1 MQARFTANWQV
12 GTGRALSV
20 ESDKPMRVKQEQEL
34 RDGNQ
39 VLVAMRKHLLLII
52 GAVAGIIV
60 TLFVTNTLFD
70 GSLEKMTGT
79 ATWENI
85 LLVNALVGGCILLF
99 VVELKRQAIRV
110 LLTVIVALLL
120 GFLVTFIFNLDSA
133 DRFMRGEFRVQVVSE
148 AEPVEN
154 DEVDLEY
161 NKRRGGEFNKPNVV
175 APVEEVAWTFAGSE
189 GDIVSLLAYA
199 KNRRSDVDVLVELR
213 DASGDV
219 LAAATS
225 ATALQVEET
234 FDDLVSV
241 KDAVIEG
248 YALPAAGVYTL
259 YAKPEEVETG
269 TALSEALSQSQLA
282 FEALLLGPIERVNRW
297 GVWIQDA
304 ITLILLGMSFAIV
317 FRAQQFSLGA
327 EGQLYFGALVSGIIA
342 LNSPHVPGV
351 ILIPFIILASATAG
365 FIYGLIPGALKAYL
379 GANELV
385 STLMLNVI
393 ATRFFEMV
401 LNFQLKPPDA
411 GYVAS
416 AKFTENAVLPVIVQS
431 TQVTIAVFILAIVV
445 FISWL
450 LIRRTPL
457 GYEIR
462 IIGSNLRFADY
473 GGVNS
478 KRTIMLVMAI
488 GGIVAGLAGM
498 HLANGIH
505 RQLILNISFALA
517 FEGVVVALL
526 ARLNVLVVPFTGLLY
541 AYLRAGA
548 QFMERDANVSF
559 EVVRMIQA
567 IIILLITAEALVTF
581 FQARQ
586 KRADIDETGHAVES
600 LEGADV

>member
-1 MQARFTANWQV
+1 MTNKRKGQAAASDSGTAV
-12 GTGRALSV
+12 PFL
-20 ESDKPMRVKQEQEL
+20 
-34 RDGNQ
+34 
-39 VLVAMRKHLLLII
+39 RKHMLMIVGMVA
-52 GAVAGIIV
+52 GAVA
-60 TLFVTNTLFD
+60 TLFITQTMFG
-70 GSLEKMTGT
+70 GSVEKMTGT
-79 ATWENI
+79 ASWQNI
-85 LLVNALVGGCILLF
+85 LLVNGLVGACILLF
-99 VVELKRQAIRV
+99 VVELRRGAIRV

-120 GFLVTFIFNLDSA
+120 GFLVTFIFNLDEAS
-133 DRFMRGEFRVQVVSE
+133 RFERGEFRVQVISE
-148 AEPVEN
+148 ASPVDN
-154 DEVDLEY
+154 DAVDLRY
-161 NKRRGGEFNKPNVV
+161 NRARGGEFNKPNVV
-175 APVEEVAWTFAGSE
+175 EPVSEVAWTFAGRA
-189 GDIVSLLAYA
+189 GDVVSLLAYA
-199 KNRRSDVDVLVELR
+199 KNRRSPVDMLVELR
-213 DASGDV
+213 DEAGLALAS
-219 LAAATS
+219 ATS
-225 ATALQVEET
+225 ASELQVDET
-234 FDDLVSV
+234 FDDLVSS

-248 YALPAAGVYTL
+248 YTLPADAVYTL
-259 YAKPEEVETG
+259 YARPEDISAAT
-269 TALSEALSQSQLA
+269 TYSEALNQSRLA

-304 ITLILLGMSFAIV
+304 ITLILLGLSFAIV

-342 LNSPHVPGV
+342 LNSPNVPSV
-351 ILIPFIILASATAG
+351 ILIPFIILAASTAG
-365 FIYGLIPGALKAYL
+365 FVYGLIPGALKAYL

-401 LNFQLKPPDA
+401 LNFQLKPPTA

-416 AKFTENAVLPVIVQS
+416 EKFTANAVLPVIVDK
-431 TQVTIAVFILAIVV
+431 TQVTIAVFILVVVV
-445 FISWL
+445 FLAWL

-478 KRTIMLVMAI
+478 RRTIMLVMAI
-488 GGIVAGLAGM
+488 SGIVAGLAGM

-567 IIILLITAEALVTF
+567 IIILLITAEALVSF

-586 KRADIDETGHAVES
+586 KRADIDEEGHAVAA
-600 LEGADV
+600 LEVADG

>member
-1 MQARFTANWQV
+1 MSMDSNAHAK
-12 GTGRALSV
+12 A
-20 ESDKPMRVKQEQEL
+20 KQPD
-34 RDGNQ
+34 DGSSASPA
-39 VLVAMRKHLLLII
+39 VVMLRKHLLMIVGGAAGLI
-52 GAVAGIIV
+52 A
-60 TLFVTNTLFD
+60 TLFVMHTLFD

-79 ATWENI
+79 TDWQNI
-85 LLVNALVGGCILLF
+85 LLVNALVGACIFLF
-99 VVELKRQAIRV
+99 VAELGRGAIRV

-120 GFLVTFIFNLDSA
+120 GFLVTFVFNLDA
-133 DRFMRGEFRVQVVSE
+133 AERFARGEFRVQVVSD
-148 AEPVEN
+148 AEPTEN
-154 DEVDLEY
+154 EAAELEY
-161 NKRRGGEFNKPNVV
+161 NKRRGGEFNKPNVI
-175 APVEEVAWTFAGSE
+175 APVSEIAWSFAGAA
-189 GDIVSLLAYA
+189 GDSVSLLAYA
-199 KNRRSDVDVLVELR
+199 KNRRSEVDLLVELR
-213 DASGDV
+213 DATGRT
-219 LAAATS
+219 LASATS
-225 ATALQVEET
+225 ATEMHVDET

-241 KDAVIEG
+241 RDAVIES
-248 YALPAAGVYTL
+248 YALPADGLYTL
-259 YAKPEEVETG
+259 YARPEDIDAG
-269 TALSEALSQSQLA
+269 TVVHEALSQSRLA

-304 ITLILLGMSFAIV
+304 ITLILLGLSFAIV

-342 LNSPHVPGV
+342 LNSPHVPGI
-351 ILIPFIILASATAG
+351 ILIPFIILASGTAG
-365 FIYGLIPGALKAYL
+365 FLYGLIPGALKAYL

-385 STLMLNVI
+385 STLMLNVV

-416 AKFTENAVLPVIVQS
+416 SKFTDNAVLPVIVDK
-431 TQVTIAVFILAIVV
+431 TQVTIAVFLLVVVV
-445 FISWL
+445 FVCWL

-478 KRTIMLVMAI
+478 RRTIMLVMAI

-586 KRADIDETGHAVES
+586 KRADIDAEGHAIAAVED
-600 LEGADV
+600 ADV

>member
-1 MQARFTANWQV
+1 MTSLRSNLLMIV
-12 GTGRALSV
+12 GGL
-20 ESDKPMRVKQEQEL
+20 
-34 RDGNQ
+34 
-39 VLVAMRKHLLLII
+39 
-52 GAVAGIIV
+52 AGILV
-60 TLFVTNTLFD
+60 TLFITNTLFD
-70 GSLEKMTGT
+70 GSMEKMTGT
-79 ATWENI
+79 PTWQNI
-85 LLVNALVGGCILLF
+85 LLVNVLVGACILLF
-99 VVELKRQAIRV
+99 VVELRRQAIRV
-110 LLTVIVALLL
+110 MLTVIVALIL
-120 GFLVTFIFNLDSA
+120 GFIVTFVFNLDAA
-133 DRFMRGEFRVQVVSE
+133 DRFASGEFRAQVVSD

-154 DEVDLEY
+154 DDVDLEY
-161 NKRRGGEFNKPNVV
+161 NKRLGGHFNKPNVV
-175 APVEEVAWTFAGSE
+175 APVSEIAWTFAGSE
-189 GDIVSLLAYA
+189 GDVVSLLAYA
-199 KNRRSDVDVLVELR
+199 KNRRSEVDVLVELR
-213 DASGDV
+213 DDAGAV

-225 ATALQVEET
+225 ATMTQVEET

-248 YALPAAGVYTL
+248 YELPASGVYTL
-259 YAKPEEVETG
+259 YSRPEDIETA
-269 TALSEALSQSQLA
+269 TVLAEAMNQSQLA

-304 ITLILLGMSFAIV
+304 ITLILLGLSFAIV

-342 LNSPHVPGV
+342 LNSPHIPGI
-351 ILIPFIILASATAG
+351 ILIPFIILASGTAG

-416 AKFTENAVLPVIVQS
+416 SKFTDNAILPVIVEK
-431 TQVTIAVFILAIVV
+431 TQVTVGVFVV
-445 FISWL
+445 VVVIFISWL

-462 IIGSNLRFADY
+462 IIGSNLKFADY

-478 KRTIMLVMAI
+478 RRTIMLVMAI
-488 GGIVAGLAGM
+488 SGIVAGLAGM
-498 HLANGIH
+498 HLATGIH

-567 IIILLITAEALVTF
+567 IIILLITAEALVSF
-581 FQARQ
+581 FQQRQ
-586 KRADIDETGHAVES
+586 KRADIDESGHAVAAV
-600 LEGADV
+600 EGSDV

>member
-1 MQARFTANWQV
+1 MTWARRQA
-12 GTGRALSV
+12 L
-20 ESDKPMRVKQEQEL
+20 
-34 RDGNQ
+34 
-39 VLVAMRKHLLLII
+39 HLI
-52 GAVAGIIV
+52 GIVAGAAV
-60 TLFVTNTLFD
+60 TLFVTQTMFD

-79 ATWENI
+79 ASWQNI
-85 LLVNALVGGCILLF
+85 LLVNILVGACILLF
-99 VVELKRQAIRV
+99 VVELRRGAIRV
-110 LLTVIVALLL
+110 MLTVIVALLL
-120 GFLVTFIFNLDSA
+120 GFLVTFVFNLDEA
-133 DRFMRGEFRVQVVSE
+133 NRFERGEFRVQVVSD
-148 AEPVEN
+148 AEPTEH
-154 DEVDLEY
+154 DEVDLRY
-161 NKRRGGEFNKPNVV
+161 NRARGGEFNKPNVV
-175 APVEEVAWTFAGSE
+175 APVSEVSWTFAGSG
-189 GDIVSLLAYA
+189 GDVVSLLAYA
-199 KNRRSDVDVLVELR
+199 KNRRSPVDMLVELR
-213 DASGDV
+213 DESGGA

-225 ATALQVEET
+225 ATETQVDET

-248 YALPAAGVYTL
+248 FALPADGVYTL
-259 YAKPEEVETG
+259 YARPQDISTETTLG
-269 TALSEALSQSQLA
+269 EALSQSRLA

-304 ITLILLGMSFAIV
+304 ITLILLGLSFAIV

-351 ILIPFIILASATAG
+351 ILIPFIILAASTAG
-365 FIYGLIPGALKAYL
+365 FLYGLIPGALKAYL

-401 LNFQLKPPDA
+401 LNFQLKPPTA

-416 AKFTENAVLPVIVQS
+416 EKFTPNAVLPVIVEK
-431 TQVTIAVFILAIVV
+431 TQVTVAVFILVVVV
-445 FISWL
+445 FVAWL

-478 KRTIMLVMAI
+478 RRTIMLVMAI
-488 GGIVAGLAGM
+488 SGIVAGLAGM

-567 IIILLITAEALVTF
+567 IIILLITAEALVSF

-586 KRADIDETGHAVES
+586 KRADIDESGHTVES
-600 LEGADV
+600 LDDNSPQRHREHREKR

>member
-1 MQARFTANWQV
+1 MTVQKKQAPAAPSGDSSFV
-12 GTGRALSV
+12 
-20 ESDKPMRVKQEQEL
+20 
-34 RDGNQ
+34 
-39 VLVAMRKHLLLII
+39 RKHLLLII

-70 GSLEKMTGT
+70 GSLEKMTDT
-79 ATWENI
+79 PTWQNV

-120 GFLVTFIFNLDSA
+120 GFLVTFVFNLDSA
-133 DRFMRGEFRVQVVSE
+133 DRFRRGEFRAQVISD
-148 AEPVEN
+148 AEPIET
-154 DEVDLEY
+154 DGVDLEY

-175 APVEEVAWTFAGSE
+175 APVSEIAWTFAGSE
-189 GDIVSLLAYA
+189 GDVVSLLAYA
-199 KNRRSDVDVLVELR
+199 KNRRSDVNVLVELR
-213 DASGDV
+213 DASGAV
-219 LAAATS
+219 LEQATS
-225 ATALQVEET
+225 ATARQVEEI

-241 KDAVIEG
+241 RDAVIEG
-248 YALPAAGVYTL
+248 YTLPADGVYTL
-259 YAKPEEVETG
+259 YSRPEEIDTG
-269 TALSEALSQSQLA
+269 TVLSEALNQSQLA

-416 AKFTENAVLPVIVQS
+416 EKFTANAVLPVIVEN
-431 TQVTIAVFILAIVV
+431 TQVTIAVFILVIVV
-445 FISWL
+445 LISWL

>member
-1 MQARFTANWQV
+1 MT
-12 GTGRALSV
+12 S
-20 ESDKPMRVKQEQEL
+20 MRT
-34 RDGNQ
+34 
-39 VLVAMRKHLLLII
+39 HLLLIV
-52 GAVAGIIV
+52 GGLAGILV
-60 TLFVTNTLFD
+60 TLFITNTLFD
-70 GSLEKMTGT
+70 GSMEKMTGT
-79 ATWENI
+79 ATWQNI
-85 LLVNALVGGCILLF
+85 LLVNVLVGACIFLF
-99 VVELKRQAIRV
+99 VVELRRQAIRV

-120 GFLVTFIFNLDSA
+120 GFIVTFVFNLDSA
-133 DRFMRGEFRVQVVSE
+133 NRLNSGEFRAQVISD
-148 AEPVEN
+148 AAAVEN
-154 DEVDLEY
+154 ADVDLEY
-161 NKRRGGEFNKPNVV
+161 NKRLGGHFNKPNVV
-175 APVEEVAWTFAGSE
+175 APVSEISWTFAGRA
-189 GDIVSLLAYA
+189 GDVVHLLAYA
-199 KNRRSDVDVLVELR
+199 KNRRSEVDLLVELR
-213 DASGDV
+213 DDSGAV

-225 ATALQVEET
+225 ATVTQVEDT
-234 FDDLVSV
+234 FDDLFSVS
-241 KDAVIEG
+241 DAVIEA
-248 YALPAAGVYTL
+248 YELPADGVYTL
-259 YAKPEEVETG
+259 YSRPEDIETG
-269 TALSEALSQSQLA
+269 TVLSEAMTQSQLA

-304 ITLILLGMSFAIV
+304 ITLILLGLSFAIV
-317 FRAQQFSLGA
+317 FRAKQFSLGA

-342 LNSPHVPGV
+342 LNSPHIPGI
-351 ILIPFIILASATAG
+351 ILIPFIILASGTAG

-401 LNFQLKPPDA
+401 LNFQLKPADA
-411 GYVAS
+411 GYIAS
-416 AKFTENAVLPVIVQS
+416 KKFTDNAILPVIVES
-431 TQVTIAVFILAIVV
+431 TQVTIAVFVLVIVI

-478 KRTIMLVMAI
+478 RRTIMLVMAI
-488 GGIVAGLAGM
+488 SGIVAGLAGM
-498 HLANGIH
+498 HLATGIH

-548 QFMERDANVSF
+548 QFMERDADVSF

-581 FQARQ
+581 FQQRQ
-586 KRADIDETGHAVES
+586 KRADIDAKGHSRTAAAEA
-600 LEGADV
+600 ADV

>member
-1 MQARFTANWQV
+1 MT
-12 GTGRALSV
+12 S
-20 ESDKPMRVKQEQEL
+20 L
-34 RDGNQ
+34 RTN
-39 VLVAMRKHLLLII
+39 LLLIV
-52 GAVAGIIV
+52 GGLAGILV
-60 TLFVTNTLFD
+60 TLFITNTMFD
-70 GSLEKMTGT
+70 GSMEKMTGT
-79 ATWENI
+79 PTWQNI
-85 LLVNALVGGCILLF
+85 LLVNVLVGACILLF
-99 VVELKRQAIRV
+99 VVELRRQAIRV
-110 LLTVIVALLL
+110 LLTVIVALIL
-120 GFLVTFIFNLDSA
+120 GFIVTFVFNLDAA
-133 DRFMRGEFRVQVVSE
+133 DRFASGEFRAQVISD

-154 DEVDLEY
+154 DDVDLEY
-161 NKRRGGEFNKPNVV
+161 NKRRGGHFNKPNVV
-175 APVEEVAWTFAGSE
+175 APVSEIAWTFAGGE
-189 GDIVSLLAYA
+189 GDVVSLLAYA
-199 KNRRSDVDVLVELR
+199 KNRRSEVDVLVELR
-213 DASGDV
+213 DDSGAV
-219 LAAATS
+219 LASATS
-225 ATALQVEET
+225 ATMTQVDEV
-234 FDDLVSV
+234 FDDLVST

-248 YALPAAGVYTL
+248 YELPGDGIYTL
-259 YAKPEEVETG
+259 YSRPEEIETG
-269 TALSEALSQSQLA
+269 TVLSEAMSQSQLA

-304 ITLILLGMSFAIV
+304 ITLILLGLSFAIV

-342 LNSPHVPGV
+342 LNSPHIPG
-351 ILIPFIILASATAG
+351 ILLIPFIILASGTAG
-365 FIYGLIPGALKAYL
+365 FVYGLIPGALKAYL

-416 AKFTENAVLPVIVQS
+416 SKFTENAILPVIVEK
-431 TQVTIAVFILAIVV
+431 TQVTIGVFVVVIVI

-462 IIGSNLRFADY
+462 IIGSNLKFADY

-478 KRTIMLVMAI
+478 RRTIMLVMAI
-488 GGIVAGLAGM
+488 SGIVAGLAGM
-498 HLANGIH
+498 HLATGIH

-581 FQARQ
+581 FQQRQ
-586 KRADIDETGHAVES
+586 KRADIDESGHAVAAV
-600 LEGADV
+600 EGSDV

>member
-1 MQARFTANWQV
+1 MTAKEKSRPSAGIAEV
-12 GTGRALSV
+12 SF
-20 ESDKPMRVKQEQEL
+20 L
-34 RDGNQ
+34 R
-39 VLVAMRKHLLLII
+39 RHLLLII
-52 GAVAGIIV
+52 GALAGIIV

-70 GSLEKMTGT
+70 GSMEKMTGT
-79 ATWENI
+79 ATWQNI
-85 LLVNALVGGCILLF
+85 LLVNVLVGGCILLF
-99 VVELKRQAIRV
+99 VVELRRQAIRV

-133 DRFMRGEFRVQVVSE
+133 DRFTRGEFRAQVVSE

-154 DEVDLEY
+154 DDVDLEY

-175 APVEEVAWTFAGSE
+175 APVSEVAWTFAGRE

-199 KNRRSDVDVLVELR
+199 KNRRSDVNVLVELR
-213 DASGDV
+213 DEAGAV

-225 ATALQVEET
+225 ATELQVEET

-241 KDAVIEG
+241 RDAVIEG
-248 YALPAAGVYTL
+248 FALPADGVYTL
-259 YAKPEEVETG
+259 YTRPEEVETG
-269 TALSEALSQSQLA
+269 TALAEALSQSQLA

-416 AKFTENAVLPVIVQS
+416 AKFTDNAVLPVIVES
-431 TQVTIAVFILAIVV
+431 TQVTIAVFILAVVV

-478 KRTIMLVMAI
+478 KRDDHAGDGHRRHRGRS
-488 GGIVAGLAGM
+488 GGHALGEWHPPAADSEHFFRAGL
-498 HLANGIH
+498 
-505 RQLILNISFALA
+505 
-517 FEGVVVALL
+517 
-526 ARLNVLVVPFTGLLY
+526 
-541 AYLRAGA
+541 
-548 QFMERDANVSF
+548 
-559 EVVRMIQA
+559 
-567 IIILLITAEALVTF
+567 
-581 FQARQ
+581 
-586 KRADIDETGHAVES
+586 
-600 LEGADV
+600 

>member
-1 MQARFTANWQV
+1 MSFVRRHPLLLV
-12 GTGRALSV
+12 G
-20 ESDKPMRVKQEQEL
+20 
-34 RDGNQ
+34 
-39 VLVAMRKHLLLII
+39 LVAGL
-52 GAVAGIIV
+52 VV
-60 TLFVTNTLFD
+60 TLFVSSTMFG
-70 GSLEKMTGT
+70 GSLQKMTET
-79 ATWENI
+79 PTWENI
-85 LLVNALVGGCILLF
+85 LLVNLLVGGCILLF
-99 VVELKRQAIRV
+99 VVELRRQAIRV

-133 DRFMRGEFRVQVVSE
+133 ERFTRGEFRVQVISD

-161 NKRRGGEFNKPNVV
+161 NKRRGGDFNKPNVV
-175 APVEEVAWTFAGSE
+175 APVSEIAWTFAGRQ
-189 GDIVSLLAYA
+189 GDLVSLLAYA
-199 KNRRSDVDVLVELR
+199 KNRRSSVDLLVELR
-213 DASGDV
+213 DASGAT

-225 ATALQVEET
+225 ATQQQVDEE
-234 FDDLVSV
+234 FDDLYSV
-241 KDAVIEG
+241 RDALIPH
-248 YALPAAGVYTL
+248 YALPADGVYTL
-259 YAKPEEVETG
+259 YARPEGLETS
-269 TALSEALSQSQLA
+269 AVLSEAVTQSQLA

-304 ITLILLGMSFAIV
+304 ITLILLGLSFAIV

-342 LNSPHVPGV
+342 LNSPHVPGI

-401 LNFQLKPPDA
+401 LNFQLKPADA

-416 AKFTENAVLPVIVQS
+416 EKFTPNAILPVIVES

-445 FISWL
+445 LISWL

-586 KRADIDETGHAVES
+586 KRADIDETGHAVEK
-600 LEGADV
+600 LEGLSTPPPGPLPEASERG

>member
-1 MQARFTANWQV
+1 MKSEREQNPRETSPAVA
-12 GTGRALSV
+12 AI
-20 ESDKPMRVKQEQEL
+20 KQ
-34 RDGNQ
+34 
-39 VLVAMRKHLLLII
+39 HLLLIV
-52 GAVAGIIV
+52 GALAGIVVI
-60 TLFVTNTLFD
+60 LFVTNTMFD
-70 GSLEKMTGT
+70 GSIEKMTGT
-79 ATWENI
+79 PTWENI
-85 LLVNALVGGCILLF
+85 LLVNALVGACILLF

-133 DRFMRGEFRVQVVSE
+133 DRFSRGEFRAQVVSD
-148 AEPVEN
+148 AQPHEN

-161 NKRRGGEFNKPNVV
+161 NQVRGGNFNKPKVV
-175 APVEEVAWTFAGSE
+175 APVSEVAWTFAGAE
-189 GDIVSLLAYA
+189 GDAVSLLAYA
-199 KNRRSDVDVLVELR
+199 KNRRSEVNLLVELR
-213 DASGDV
+213 DFSGAV

-225 ATALQVEET
+225 ATELQVEET

-241 KDAVIEG
+241 RDAVIEG
-248 YALPAAGVYTL
+248 YTLPADGVYTL
-259 YAKPEEVETG
+259 YARPEEVATG
-269 TALSEALSQSQLA
+269 TALSEAMSQSQLA
-282 FEALLLGPIERVNRW
+282 FKALLLGPIERVNRW

-304 ITLILLGMSFAIV
+304 ITLILLGLSFAIV
-317 FRAQQFSLGA
+317 FRAKQFSLGA

-342 LNSPHVPGV
+342 LNSPDIPGV

-416 AKFTENAVLPVIVQS
+416 SKFTDNAILPVIVEN
-431 TQVTIAVFILAIVV
+431 TQVTIAVFILAIVIV
-445 FISWL
+445 ICWL

-478 KRTIMLVMAI
+478 KRTIMLAMAI

-567 IIILLITAEALVTF
+567 IIILLITAEALVSF

-586 KRADIDETGHAVES
+586 KRADIDETGHSVEA
-600 LEGADV
+600 LEAANV

>member
-1 MQARFTANWQV
+1 MKTR
-12 GTGRALSV
+12 
-20 ESDKPMRVKQEQEL
+20 
-34 RDGNQ
+34 GN
-39 VLVAMRKHLLLII
+39 LLFII
-52 GAVAGIIV
+52 GGLAGIIV
-60 TLFVTNTLFD
+60 TLFISHTLFD
-70 GSLEKMTGT
+70 GSLEKMSGT
-79 ATWENI
+79 TDWANI
-85 LLVNALVGGCILLF
+85 LLVNALVGACIFLF
-99 VVELKRQAIRV
+99 VVELKRGAIRV
-110 LLTVIVALLL
+110 LLTVVVALLL
-120 GFLVTFIFNLDSA
+120 GFFVTFIFNLDAA
-133 DRFMRGEFRVQVVSE
+133 DRFGAGEFRVQVVSD
-148 AEPVEN
+148 AEPSEN
-154 DEVDLEY
+154 DEVDLQF

-175 APVEEVAWTFAGSE
+175 EPVSEVAWTFAGRG
-189 GDIVSLLAYA
+189 GDVVSLLAYA
-199 KNRRSDVDVLVELR
+199 KNRRSEVDLLVELR
-213 DASGDV
+213 DETGAL

-225 ATALQVEET
+225 ATETQVEET

-241 KDAVIEG
+241 KDAVIAG
-248 YALPAAGVYTL
+248 YELPADGVYTL
-259 YAKPEEVETG
+259 YARPEEIQTG
-269 TALSEALSQSQLA
+269 TALSEALSQSRMA

-342 LNSPHVPGV
+342 LNSPHVPGI
-351 ILIPFIILASATAG
+351 ILIPFIILASGAAG

-385 STLMLNVI
+385 STLMLNVV
-393 ATRFFEMV
+393 ATRFSEMV

-416 AKFTENAVLPVIVQS
+416 AKFTANAVLPVIVDK
-431 TQVTIAVFILAIVV
+431 TQVTVAVFLLVV
-445 FISWL
+445 VVLLSWL

-478 KRTIMLVMAI
+478 RRTIMLVMAI

-600 LEGADV
+600 LEAAGG

>member
-1 MQARFTANWQV
+1 MTVKSKQAPPEPDQGVTF
-12 GTGRALSV
+12 L
-20 ESDKPMRVKQEQEL
+20 
-34 RDGNQ
+34 
-39 VLVAMRKHLLLII
+39 RKHLLLII
-52 GAVAGIIV
+52 GAAAGIIA
-60 TLFVTNTLFD
+60 TFFITNTMFD
-70 GSLEKMTGT
+70 GSFEKMTGT
-79 ATWENI
+79 PTWENI
-85 LLVNALVGGCILLF
+85 LLVNLLVGACIFLF

-133 DRFMRGEFRVQVVSE
+133 DRFGRGEFRVQVVSE
-148 AEPVEN
+148 AEPIEN

-161 NKRRGGEFNKPNVV
+161 NKRRGGDFNKPNVV
-175 APVEEVAWTFAGSE
+175 APVGEVAWTFAGTE
-189 GDIVSLLAYA
+189 GDVVSLLAYA
-199 KNRRSDVDVLVELR
+199 KNRRSEVDLLVELR
-213 DASGDV
+213 DESGAT
-219 LAAATS
+219 LAAAQS
-225 ATALQVEET
+225 ATELQVDEV

-241 KDAVIEG
+241 KDAVIAD
-248 YALPAAGVYTL
+248 YALPADGIYTL
-259 YAKPEEVETG
+259 YARPEDVETG
-269 TALSEALSQSQLA
+269 TVLSEALSQSQLA

-342 LNSPHVPGV
+342 LNSPNIPGV

-379 GANELV
+379 NANELV

-401 LNFQLKPPDA
+401 LNFQLKPANA

-416 AKFTENAVLPVIVQS
+416 EKFGPNAILPVIVEN
-431 TQVTIAVFILAIVV
+431 TQVTIAVFVLAIVIV
-445 FISWL
+445 ISWL

-567 IIILLITAEALVTF
+567 IIILLITAEALVSF

-586 KRADIDETGHAVES
+586 KRADIDESGHTVES

>member
-1 MQARFTANWQV
+1 MTWARRQA
-12 GTGRALSV
+12 L
-20 ESDKPMRVKQEQEL
+20 
-34 RDGNQ
+34 
-39 VLVAMRKHLLLII
+39 HLI
-52 GAVAGIIV
+52 GIVAGAAV
-60 TLFVTNTLFD
+60 TLFVTQTMFD

-79 ATWENI
+79 ASWQNI
-85 LLVNALVGGCILLF
+85 LLVNILVGACILLF
-99 VVELKRQAIRV
+99 VVELRRGAIRV
-110 LLTVIVALLL
+110 MLTVIVALLL
-120 GFLVTFIFNLDSA
+120 GFLVTFVFNLDEA
-133 DRFMRGEFRVQVVSE
+133 NRFERGEFRVQVVSD
-148 AEPVEN
+148 AEPTEH
-154 DEVDLEY
+154 DEVDLRY
-161 NKRRGGEFNKPNVV
+161 NRARGGEFNKPNVV
-175 APVEEVAWTFAGSE
+175 APVSEVSWTFAGSG
-189 GDIVSLLAYA
+189 GDVVSLLAYA
-199 KNRRSDVDVLVELR
+199 KNRRSPVDMLVELR
-213 DASGDV
+213 DAGGSA

-225 ATALQVEET
+225 ATETQVDET

-248 YALPAAGVYTL
+248 FALPADGVYTL
-259 YAKPEEVETG
+259 YARPQDISTETTLG
-269 TALSEALSQSQLA
+269 EALSQSRLA

-304 ITLILLGMSFAIV
+304 ITLILLGLSFAIV

-351 ILIPFIILASATAG
+351 ILIPFIILAASTAG
-365 FIYGLIPGALKAYL
+365 FLYGLIPGALKAYL

-401 LNFQLKPPDA
+401 LNFQLKPPTA

-416 AKFTENAVLPVIVQS
+416 EKFTPNAVLPVIVEK
-431 TQVTIAVFILAIVV
+431 TQVTVAVFILVVVV
-445 FISWL
+445 FVAWL

-478 KRTIMLVMAI
+478 RRTIMLVMAI
-488 GGIVAGLAGM
+488 SGIVAGLAGM

-567 IIILLITAEALVTF
+567 IIILLITAEALVSF

-586 KRADIDETGHAVES
+586 KRADIDESGHTVES
-600 LEGADV
+600 LEAG

>member
-1 MQARFTANWQV
+1 MTAKSKQAPPEPDQGLNF
-12 GTGRALSV
+12 
-20 ESDKPMRVKQEQEL
+20 L
-34 RDGNQ
+34 RKN
-39 VLVAMRKHLLLII
+39 LLLII
-52 GAVAGIIV
+52 GAAAGIIS
-60 TLFVTNTLFD
+60 TFFITNTMFD
-70 GSLEKMTGT
+70 GSFEKMTGT
-79 ATWENI
+79 PTWENI
-85 LLVNALVGGCILLF
+85 LLVNLLVGTCIFLF

-133 DRFMRGEFRVQVVSE
+133 QRFERGEFRVQVLSE
-148 AEPVEN
+148 AEPIEN

-175 APVEEVAWTFAGSE
+175 APVGEVAWTFAGGE
-189 GDIVSLLAYA
+189 GDVVSLLAYA
-199 KNRRSDVDVLVELR
+199 KNRRSEVDLLVELR
-213 DASGDV
+213 AESGAT
-219 LAAATS
+219 LAAAQS
-225 ATALQVEET
+225 ATELQVDET

-241 KDAVIEG
+241 KDAVIAD
-248 YALPAAGVYTL
+248 YALPADGIYTL
-259 YAKPEEVETG
+259 YARPEDVETG
-269 TALSEALSQSQLA
+269 TVLSEALSQTQLA

-342 LNSPHVPGV
+342 LNSPNIPGV

-379 GANELV
+379 NANELV

-401 LNFQLKPPDA
+401 LNFQLKPANA

-416 AKFTENAVLPVIVQS
+416 EKFGANAILPVIVEN
-431 TQVTIAVFILAIVV
+431 TQVTIAVFVLAIVV
-445 FISWL
+445 VISWL

-567 IIILLITAEALVTF
+567 IIILLITAEALVSF

-586 KRADIDETGHAVES
+586 KRADIDESGHTVES

>member
-1 MQARFTANWQV
+1 MTNKRKGQAAASDSGTAV
-12 GTGRALSV
+12 PFL
-20 ESDKPMRVKQEQEL
+20 
-34 RDGNQ
+34 
-39 VLVAMRKHLLLII
+39 RKHMLMIVGMVA
-52 GAVAGIIV
+52 GAVA
-60 TLFVTNTLFD
+60 TLFITQTMFG
-70 GSLEKMTGT
+70 GSAEKMTGT
-79 ATWENI
+79 ASWQNI
-85 LLVNALVGGCILLF
+85 LLVNGLVGVCILLF
-99 VVELKRQAIRV
+99 VVELRRGAIRV

-120 GFLVTFIFNLDSA
+120 GFLVTFIFNLDEAS
-133 DRFMRGEFRVQVVSE
+133 RFERGEFRVQVISE
-148 AEPVEN
+148 ASPVDN
-154 DEVDLEY
+154 DAVDLHY
-161 NKRRGGEFNKPNVV
+161 NRARGGEFNKPNVV
-175 APVEEVAWTFAGSE
+175 EPVSEVAWTFAGRS
-189 GDIVSLLAYA
+189 GDVVSLLAYA
-199 KNRRSDVDVLVELR
+199 KNRRSPVDMLVELR
-213 DASGDV
+213 DEAGLALAS
-219 LAAATS
+219 ATS
-225 ATALQVEET
+225 ASELQVDET
-234 FDDLVSV
+234 FDDLVSS

-248 YALPAAGVYTL
+248 YTLPADAVYTL
-259 YAKPEEVETG
+259 YARPEDISAAT
-269 TALSEALSQSQLA
+269 TYSEALNQSRLA

-304 ITLILLGMSFAIV
+304 ITLILLGLSFAIV

-342 LNSPHVPGV
+342 LNSPNVPSV
-351 ILIPFIILASATAG
+351 ILIPFIILAASTAG
-365 FIYGLIPGALKAYL
+365 FVYGLIPGALKAYL

-401 LNFQLKPPDA
+401 LNFQLKPPTA

-416 AKFTENAVLPVIVQS
+416 EKFTPNAVLPVIVDK
-431 TQVTIAVFILAIVV
+431 TQVTIAVFILVVVV
-445 FISWL
+445 FLAWL

-478 KRTIMLVMAI
+478 RRTIMLVMAI
-488 GGIVAGLAGM
+488 SGIVAGLAGM

-567 IIILLITAEALVTF
+567 IIILLITAEALVSF

-586 KRADIDETGHAVES
+586 KRADIDEAGHAVAA
-600 LEGADV
+600 LEVADG

>member
-1 MQARFTANWQV
+1 MT
-12 GTGRALSV
+12 S
-20 ESDKPMRVKQEQEL
+20 L
-34 RDGNQ
+34 RTN
-39 VLVAMRKHLLLII
+39 LLLIV
-52 GAVAGIIV
+52 GGLAGILV
-60 TLFVTNTLFD
+60 TLFITNTMFD
-70 GSLEKMTGT
+70 GSMEKMTGT
-79 ATWENI
+79 PTWQNI
-85 LLVNALVGGCILLF
+85 LLVNVLVGACILLF
-99 VVELKRQAIRV
+99 VVELRRQAIRV
-110 LLTVIVALLL
+110 LLTVIVALIL
-120 GFLVTFIFNLDSA
+120 GFIVTFVFNLDAA
-133 DRFMRGEFRVQVVSE
+133 DRFASGEFRAEVVSD
-148 AEPVEN
+148 AEPAEN
-154 DEVDLEY
+154 DDVDLEY
-161 NKRRGGEFNKPNVV
+161 NKRRGGHFNKPNVV
-175 APVEEVAWTFAGSE
+175 APVSEIAWTFAGSE
-189 GDIVSLLAYA
+189 GDVVSLLAYA
-199 KNRRSDVDVLVELR
+199 KNRRSEVDVLVELR
-213 DASGDV
+213 DDSGAV
-219 LAAATS
+219 LASATS
-225 ATALQVEET
+225 ATMTQVDET
-234 FDDLVSV
+234 FDDLVSR

-248 YALPAAGVYTL
+248 YELPGDGVYTL
-259 YAKPEEVETG
+259 YSRPEEIGTG
-269 TALSEALSQSQLA
+269 TVLSEAMIQSQLA

-304 ITLILLGMSFAIV
+304 ITLILLGLSFAIV

-342 LNSPHVPGV
+342 LNSPHIPG
-351 ILIPFIILASATAG
+351 ILLIPFIILASGTAG

-416 AKFTENAVLPVIVQS
+416 SKFTENAILPVIVEK
-431 TQVTIAVFILAIVV
+431 TQVTIGVFVVVIVI

-462 IIGSNLRFADY
+462 IIGSNLKFADY

-478 KRTIMLVMAI
+478 RRTIMLVMAI
-488 GGIVAGLAGM
+488 SGIVAGLAGM
-498 HLANGIH
+498 HLATGIH

-581 FQARQ
+581 FQQRQ
-586 KRADIDETGHAVES
+586 KRADIDESGHAVAAV
-600 LEGADV
+600 EGSDV

>member
-1 MQARFTANWQV
+1 MT
-12 GTGRALSV
+12 S
-20 ESDKPMRVKQEQEL
+20 MRT
-34 RDGNQ
+34 
-39 VLVAMRKHLLLII
+39 HLLLIV
-52 GAVAGIIV
+52 GGLAGILV
-60 TLFVTNTLFD
+60 TLFITNTLFD
-70 GSLEKMTGT
+70 GSMEKMTGT
-79 ATWENI
+79 ATWQNI
-85 LLVNALVGGCILLF
+85 LLVNVLVGACIFLF
-99 VVELKRQAIRV
+99 VVELRRQAIRV

-120 GFLVTFIFNLDSA
+120 GFFVTFTFNLDSA
-133 DRFMRGEFRVQVVSE
+133 NRLNSGEFRAQVISD
-148 AEPVEN
+148 AAAVEN
-154 DEVDLEY
+154 ADVDLEY
-161 NKRRGGEFNKPNVV
+161 NKRRDGHFNKPNVV
-175 APVEEVAWTFAGSE
+175 APVSEISWTFAGSA
-189 GDIVSLLAYA
+189 GDVVHLLAYA
-199 KNRRSDVDVLVELR
+199 KNRRSEVDLLVELR
-213 DASGDV
+213 DDSGAV

-225 ATALQVEET
+225 ATVTQVEDT
-234 FDDLVSV
+234 FDDLFSVS
-241 KDAVIEG
+241 DAVIEA
-248 YALPAAGVYTL
+248 YELPADGVYTL
-259 YAKPEEVETG
+259 YSRPEDIETG
-269 TALSEALSQSQLA
+269 TVLSEAMTQSQLA

-304 ITLILLGMSFAIV
+304 ITLILLGLSFAIV
-317 FRAQQFSLGA
+317 FRAKQFSLGA

-342 LNSPHVPGV
+342 LNSPHIPGI
-351 ILIPFIILASATAG
+351 ILIPFIILASGTAG

-401 LNFQLKPPDA
+401 LNFQLKPADA
-411 GYVAS
+411 GYIAS
-416 AKFTENAVLPVIVQS
+416 KKFTDNAILPVIVES
-431 TQVTIAVFILAIVV
+431 TQVTIAVFVLVIVI

-478 KRTIMLVMAI
+478 RRTIMLVMAI
-488 GGIVAGLAGM
+488 SGIVAGIAGM
-498 HLANGIH
+498 HLATGIH

-548 QFMERDANVSF
+548 QFMERDADVSF

-581 FQARQ
+581 FQQRQ
-586 KRADIDETGHAVES
+586 KRADIDAKGHSRTAAAEA
-600 LEGADV
+600 ADV

>member
-1 MQARFTANWQV
+1 MSFLKRH
-12 GTGRALSV
+12 
-20 ESDKPMRVKQEQEL
+20 P
-34 RDGNQ
+34 
-39 VLVAMRKHLLLII
+39 LLLIGLVA
-52 GAVAGIIV
+52 GAVV
-60 TLFVTNTLFD
+60 TLFVTNTLFN
-70 GSLEKMTGT
+70 GSVEKMTST
-79 ATWENI
+79 PTWENI
-85 LLVNALVGGCILLF
+85 LLVNVLVGGCILLF
-99 VVELKRQAIRV
+99 VVELRRQAIRV

-120 GFLVTFIFNLDSA
+120 GYLVTFTFNLDSA
-133 DRFMRGEFRVQVVSE
+133 DRFWSGEFRVQVVSD

-154 DEVDLEY
+154 DDVDLKY
-161 NKRRGGEFNKPNVV
+161 NRVRGGEFNKPNVV
-175 APVEEVAWTFAGSE
+175 APVSEVAWTFAGNE
-189 GDIVSLLAYA
+189 GDAVSLLAHA
-199 KNRRSDVDVLVELR
+199 KNRRSEVDLLVELR
-213 DASGDV
+213 DDSGAL
-219 LAAATS
+219 LAEATS
-225 ATALQVEET
+225 ATELQVDET
-234 FDDLVSV
+234 FDDLVSTL
-241 KDAVIEG
+241 DAVIEG
-248 YALPAAGVYTL
+248 YVLPAAGVYTL
-259 YAKPEEVETG
+259 YARPETVETG
-269 TALSEALSQSQLA
+269 TVLSEAMSQSQLA
-282 FEALLLGPIERVNRW
+282 FHALLLGPIERVNRW
-297 GVWIQDA
+297 GVWIQDS
-304 ITLILLGMSFAIV
+304 ITLILLGLSFAIV
-317 FRAQQFSLGA
+317 FRAKQFSLGA

-342 LNSPHVPGV
+342 LNSPHIPGV

-365 FIYGLIPGALKAYL
+365 FVYGLIPGALKAYL

-416 AKFTENAVLPVIVQS
+416 SKFTDNAILPVIVES
-431 TQVTIAVFILAIVV
+431 TQVTIAVFVLAIVI

-526 ARLNVLVVPFTGLLY
+526 ARLNVLVVPFAGLLY

-586 KRADIDETGHAVES
+586 KRADIDESGHAVAA

>member
-1 MQARFTANWQV
+1 MTLMKNR
-12 GTGRALSV
+12 LS
-20 ESDKPMRVKQEQEL
+20 
-34 RDGNQ
+34 
-39 VLVAMRKHLLLII
+39 LLI
-52 GAVAGIIV
+52 GLAAGVIFTFFI
-60 TLFVTNTLFD
+60 TNTMFD
-70 GSLEKMTGT
+70 GSLEKMTTT

-85 LLVNALVGGCILLF
+85 VLVNVLVGGCILLF

-120 GFLVTFIFNLDSA
+120 GFLVTFIFNLDAA
-133 DRFMRGEFRVQVVSE
+133 DRFTQGEFRAQVLSE
-148 AEPVEN
+148 AEPIER
-154 DEVDLEY
+154 DDVDLEY
-161 NKRRGGEFNKPNVV
+161 NQRRGGDFNKPNVV
-175 APVEEVAWTFAGSE
+175 EPVSEIAWTFAGGE
-189 GDIVSLLAYA
+189 GDQVSLLAYA
-199 KNRRSDVDVLVELR
+199 KNRRSEVDLLVELR
-213 DASGDV
+213 DASGAV
-219 LAAATS
+219 LAASTS
-225 ATALQVEET
+225 ATNLQVEET
-234 FDDLVSV
+234 FDDLVSI
-241 KDAVIEG
+241 KDAVIEN
-248 YALPAAGVYTL
+248 YTLPAAGVYTL
-259 YAKPEEVETG
+259 YARPEELETD
-269 TALSEALSQSQLA
+269 TVLAEALQQSQLA

-304 ITLILLGMSFAIV
+304 ITLILLGLSFAIV

-342 LNSPHVPGV
+342 LNSPHIPG
-351 ILIPFIILASATAG
+351 ILLIPIIILASGTAG

-401 LNFQLKPPDA
+401 LNFQLKPPTA

-416 AKFTENAVLPVIVQS
+416 EKFAANAILPVIVDK
-431 TQVTIAVFILAIVV
+431 TQVTIAVFILVIVI

-462 IIGSNLRFADY
+462 IIGSNLKFADY

-478 KRTIMLVMAI
+478 RRTIMLVMAI
-488 GGIVAGLAGM
+488 SGIVAGLAGM
-498 HLANGIH
+498 HLATGIH

-581 FQARQ
+581 FQQRQ
-586 KRADIDETGHAVES
+586 KRADIDETGHAK
-600 LEGADV
+600 LAAEGGDV

>member
-1 MQARFTANWQV
+1 MTVKSKQAPPEPDQ
-12 GTGRALSV
+12 G
-20 ESDKPMRVKQEQEL
+20 
-34 RDGNQ
+34 
-39 VLVAMRKHLLLII
+39 VAFLRKHLLLII
-52 GAVAGIIV
+52 GAAAGIIA
-60 TLFVTNTLFD
+60 TFFITNTMFD
-70 GSLEKMTGT
+70 GSFEKMAGT
-79 ATWENI
+79 PTWENI
-85 LLVNALVGGCILLF
+85 LLVNLLVGACIFLF

-133 DRFMRGEFRVQVVSE
+133 DRFGRGEFRVQVVSD

-161 NKRRGGEFNKPNVV
+161 NKRRGGDFNKPNVV
-175 APVEEVAWTFAGSE
+175 APVSEVAWTFAGTE
-189 GDIVSLLAYA
+189 GDVVSLLAYA
-199 KNRRSDVDVLVELR
+199 KNRRSEVDLLVELR
-213 DASGDV
+213 DESGAT
-219 LAAATS
+219 LAAADS
-225 ATALQVEET
+225 ATELQVDET

-241 KDAVIEG
+241 KDAVIAD
-248 YALPAAGVYTL
+248 YALPADGVYTL
-259 YAKPEEVETG
+259 YARPEVVETG
-269 TALSEALSQSQLA
+269 TVLSEALSQSQLA

-342 LNSPHVPGV
+342 LNSPNIPGV

-379 GANELV
+379 NANELV

-401 LNFQLKPPDA
+401 LNFQLKPADA

-416 AKFTENAVLPVIVQS
+416 EKFGPNAILPVIVEN
-431 TQVTIAVFILAIVV
+431 TQVTIAVFVLAIVIV
-445 FISWL
+445 ISWL

-567 IIILLITAEALVTF
+567 IIILLITAEALVSF

-586 KRADIDETGHAVES
+586 KRADIDESGHSVES
-600 LEGADV
+600 LEGADVTT

>member
-1 MQARFTANWQV
+1 MTPARK
-12 GTGRALSV
+12 GLLPLIG
-20 ESDKPMRVKQEQEL
+20 
-34 RDGNQ
+34 
-39 VLVAMRKHLLLII
+39 LVA
-52 GAVAGIIV
+52 GAIV
-60 TLFVTNTLFD
+60 TWYITNTMFD
-70 GSLEKMTGT
+70 GSTEKMTAT

-85 LLVNALVGGCILLF
+85 LLVNVLVGACILLF

-133 DRFMRGEFRVQVVSE
+133 DRFSSGEFRVQVVSD
-148 AEPVEN
+148 AEN
-154 DEVDLEY
+154 LDIDDVDMTY
-161 NKRRGGEFNKPNVV
+161 NRARAGEFNKPNVV
-175 APVEEVAWTFAGSE
+175 APVSEVNWTFAGRA
-189 GDIVSLLAYA
+189 GDTVSLLAYA
-199 KNRRSDVDVLVELR
+199 KNRRSEVDLLVELR
-213 DASGDV
+213 DESGAT
-219 LAAATS
+219 LAASKAAS
-225 ATALQVEET
+225 EFQVDET

-248 YALPAAGVYTL
+248 FALPADGVYAL
-259 YAKPEEVETG
+259 YARPEDVETG
-269 TALSEALSQSQLA
+269 TVLSEAMSQSRLA

-304 ITLILLGMSFAIV
+304 VTLILLGLSFAIV

-342 LNSPHVPGV
+342 LNSPHIPGV
-351 ILIPFIILASATAG
+351 LLIPIIILASGTAG

-401 LNFQLKPPDA
+401 LNFELKPPDA

-416 AKFTENAVLPVIVQS
+416 SKFTANAVLPVIVDK
-431 TQVTIAVFILAIVV
+431 TQVTIAVFILAIVI
-445 FISWL
+445 FIAWL
-450 LIRRTPL
+450 IMRRTPL

-478 KRTIMLVMAI
+478 KRTIMLAMAI
-488 GGIVAGLAGM
+488 SGIVAGLAGM

-567 IIILLITAEALVTF
+567 IIILLITAEALVSF
-581 FQARQ
+581 FQQRQ
-586 KRADIDETGHAVES
+586 KRADIDAKGHSLAADADWADGDAHET
-600 LEGADV
+600 

>member
-1 MQARFTANWQV
+1 MT
-12 GTGRALSV
+12 S
-20 ESDKPMRVKQEQEL
+20 L
-34 RDGNQ
+34 RTN
-39 VLVAMRKHLLLII
+39 LLLIV
-52 GAVAGIIV
+52 GGLAGILV
-60 TLFVTNTLFD
+60 TLFITHTMFD
-70 GSLEKMTGT
+70 GSMEKMTGT
-79 ATWENI
+79 ETWQNI
-85 LLVNALVGGCILLF
+85 LLVNVLVGACILLF
-99 VVELKRQAIRV
+99 VVELRRQAIRV
-110 LLTVIVALLL
+110 LLTVIVALIL
-120 GFLVTFIFNLDSA
+120 GFIVTFVFNLDAA
-133 DRFMRGEFRVQVVSE
+133 DRFASGEFRAQVVSD
-148 AEPVEN
+148 AEPS
-154 DEVDLEY
+154 DDDDVDLEY
-161 NKRRGGEFNKPNVV
+161 NKRRGGHFNKPNVV
-175 APVEEVAWTFAGSE
+175 APVSEIAWTFAGSE
-189 GDIVSLLAYA
+189 GDVVSLLAYA
-199 KNRRSDVDVLVELR
+199 KNRRSEVDVLVELR
-213 DASGDV
+213 DDSGAV

-225 ATALQVEET
+225 ATMTQVDET
-234 FDDLVSV
+234 FDDLVSM

-248 YALPAAGVYTL
+248 FALPADGVYTL
-259 YAKPEEVETG
+259 YSRPEDVETG
-269 TALSEALSQSQLA
+269 TVLAEAMNQSQLA

-304 ITLILLGMSFAIV
+304 ITLILLGLSFAIV

-342 LNSPHVPGV
+342 LNSPNIPG
-351 ILIPFIILASATAG
+351 ILLIPFIILASGTAG
-365 FIYGLIPGALKAYL
+365 FVYGLIPGALKAYL

-416 AKFTENAVLPVIVQS
+416 SKFTENAILPVIVEK
-431 TQVTIAVFILAIVV
+431 TQVTIGVFVVVIVI

-462 IIGSNLRFADY
+462 IIGSNLKFADY

-478 KRTIMLVMAI
+478 RRTIMLVMAI
-488 GGIVAGLAGM
+488 SGIVAGLAGM
-498 HLANGIH
+498 HLATGIH

-581 FQARQ
+581 FQQRQ
-586 KRADIDETGHAVES
+586 KRADIDESGHAVAAVEDR
-600 LEGADV
+600 DV

>member
-1 MQARFTANWQV
+1 MT
-12 GTGRALSV
+12 S
-20 ESDKPMRVKQEQEL
+20 L
-34 RDGNQ
+34 RTN
-39 VLVAMRKHLLLII
+39 LLLIV
-52 GAVAGIIV
+52 GGLAGILV
-60 TLFVTNTLFD
+60 TLFITNTMFD
-70 GSLEKMTGT
+70 GSMEKMTGT
-79 ATWENI
+79 PTWQNI
-85 LLVNALVGGCILLF
+85 LLVNVLVGACILLF
-99 VVELKRQAIRV
+99 VVELRRQAIRV
-110 LLTVIVALLL
+110 LLTVIVALIL
-120 GFLVTFIFNLDSA
+120 GFIVTFVFNLDAA
-133 DRFMRGEFRVQVVSE
+133 DRFASGEFRAQVISD

-154 DEVDLEY
+154 DDVDLEY
-161 NKRRGGEFNKPNVV
+161 NKRRGGHFNKPNVV
-175 APVEEVAWTFAGSE
+175 APVSEIAWTFAGGE
-189 GDIVSLLAYA
+189 GDVVSLLAYA
-199 KNRRSDVDVLVELR
+199 KNRRSEVDVLVELR
-213 DASGDV
+213 DDSGAV
-219 LAAATS
+219 LASATS
-225 ATALQVEET
+225 ATMTQVDDT
-234 FDDLVSV
+234 FDDLVST

-248 YALPAAGVYTL
+248 YELPGDGIYTL
-259 YAKPEEVETG
+259 YSRPEEIETG
-269 TALSEALSQSQLA
+269 TVLSEAMSQSQLA

-304 ITLILLGMSFAIV
+304 ITLILLGLSFAIV

-342 LNSPHVPGV
+342 LNSPHIPG
-351 ILIPFIILASATAG
+351 ILLIPFIILASGTAG
-365 FIYGLIPGALKAYL
+365 FVYGLIPGALKAYL

-416 AKFTENAVLPVIVQS
+416 SKFTENAILPVIVEK
-431 TQVTIAVFILAIVV
+431 TQVTIGVFVVVIVI

-462 IIGSNLRFADY
+462 IIGSNLKFADY

-478 KRTIMLVMAI
+478 RRTIMLVMAI
-488 GGIVAGLAGM
+488 SGIVAGLAGM
-498 HLANGIH
+498 HLATGIH

-581 FQARQ
+581 FQQRQ
-586 KRADIDETGHAVES
+586 KRADIDESGHAVAAV
-600 LEGADV
+600 EGSDV

>member
-1 MQARFTANWQV
+1 MNWARRQA
-12 GTGRALSV
+12 
-20 ESDKPMRVKQEQEL
+20 
-34 RDGNQ
+34 
-39 VLVAMRKHLLLII
+39 LLLVGIVA
-52 GAVAGIIV
+52 GAVV
-60 TLFVTNTLFD
+60 TLFVTQTMFG
-70 GSLEKMTGT
+70 GSVEKMTGT
-79 ATWENI
+79 ASWQNI
-85 LLVNALVGGCILLF
+85 LLVNGLVGACILLF
-99 VVELKRQAIRV
+99 VVELRRGAIRV
-110 LLTVIVALLL
+110 LLTVIVSLLL
-120 GFLVTFIFNLDSA
+120 GFLVTFIFNLDEAS
-133 DRFMRGEFRVQVVSE
+133 RFERGEFRVQVVSE
-148 AEPVEN
+148 AEPV
-154 DEVDLEY
+154 DRDDVDLRY
-161 NKRRGGEFNKPNVV
+161 NRARGGEFNKPNVV
-175 APVEEVAWTFAGSE
+175 EPVSEVAWTFAGQS
-189 GDIVSLLAYA
+189 GDVVSLLAYA
-199 KNRRSDVDVLVELR
+199 KNRRSPVDMLVELR
-213 DASGDV
+213 DAAGSV
-219 LAAATS
+219 LASATS
-225 ATALQVEET
+225 ASALQVNET
-234 FDDLVSV
+234 FDDLVSS

-248 YALPAAGVYTL
+248 YSLPADAIYTL
-259 YAKPEEVETG
+259 YARPEDISAAT
-269 TALSEALSQSQLA
+269 TYSEALNQSRLA

-304 ITLILLGMSFAIV
+304 ITLILLGLSFAIV

-351 ILIPFIILASATAG
+351 ILIPFIILAASTAG
-365 FIYGLIPGALKAYL
+365 FVYGLIPGALKAYL

-401 LNFQLKPPDA
+401 LNFQLKPPTA

-416 AKFTENAVLPVIVQS
+416 EKFTANAVLPVIVDK
-431 TQVTIAVFILAIVV
+431 TQVTIAVFILVVVV
-445 FISWL
+445 FLAWL

-478 KRTIMLVMAI
+478 RRTIMLVMAI
-488 GGIVAGLAGM
+488 SGIVAGLAGM

-567 IIILLITAEALVTF
+567 IIILLITAEALVSF

-586 KRADIDETGHAVES
+586 KRADIDEAGHTVES
-600 LEGADV
+600 LDEKPK

>member
-1 MQARFTANWQV
+1 MSFLK
-12 GTGRALSV
+12 GH
-20 ESDKPMRVKQEQEL
+20 P
-34 RDGNQ
+34 
-39 VLVAMRKHLLLII
+39 LLLVGLLA
-52 GAVAGIIV
+52 GAVV
-60 TLFVTNTLFD
+60 TLFVSSTMFG
-70 GSLEKMTGT
+70 GSLEKMTT
-79 ATWENI
+79 TPTWENI
-85 LLVNALVGGCILLF
+85 LLVNLLVGGCILLF
-99 VVELKRQAIRV
+99 VVELRRQAIRV

-133 DRFMRGEFRVQVVSE
+133 ERFARGEFRVQVVSAAQP
-148 AEPVEN
+148 AEN
-154 DEVDLEY
+154 ADVDLEY

-175 APVEEVAWTFAGSE
+175 APVSEIAWTFAGAE
-189 GDIVSLLAYA
+189 GDAVSLLAYA
-199 KNRRSDVDVLVELR
+199 KNRRSSVDLLVELR
-213 DASGDV
+213 DASGRTLDSS
-219 LAAATS
+219 TS
-225 ATALQVEET
+225 ATKLQVEET
-234 FDDLVSV
+234 FDALVSMR
-241 KDAVIEG
+241 DAVIED
-248 YALPAAGVYTL
+248 YVLPEDGVYTL
-259 YAKPEEVETG
+259 YARPEDLETS
-269 TALSEALSQSQLA
+269 TVLAEALSQSQLA

-304 ITLILLGMSFAIV
+304 ITLILLGLSFAIV

-416 AKFTENAVLPVIVQS
+416 SKFTANAVLPVIVES
-431 TQVTIAVFILAIVV
+431 TQVTIAVFILAIVI

-586 KRADIDETGHAVES
+586 KRADIDETGHTVEK
-600 LEGADV
+600 LEAANEA

>member
-1 MQARFTANWQV
+1 MTWARRQA
-12 GTGRALSV
+12 L
-20 ESDKPMRVKQEQEL
+20 
-34 RDGNQ
+34 
-39 VLVAMRKHLLLII
+39 HLI
-52 GAVAGIIV
+52 GIVAGAAV
-60 TLFVTNTLFD
+60 TLFVTQTMFD
-70 GSLEKMTGT
+70 GSIEKMTNT
-79 ATWENI
+79 ASWQNI
-85 LLVNALVGGCILLF
+85 LLVNILVGACILLF
-99 VVELKRQAIRV
+99 VVELRRGAIRV
-110 LLTVIVALLL
+110 MLTVIVALLL
-120 GFLVTFIFNLDSA
+120 GFLVTFVFNLDEA
-133 DRFMRGEFRVQVVSE
+133 NRFERGEFRVQVVSD
-148 AEPVEN
+148 AEPTEH
-154 DEVDLEY
+154 DEVDLRY
-161 NKRRGGEFNKPNVV
+161 NRARGGEFNKPNVV
-175 APVEEVAWTFAGSE
+175 APVSEVSWTFAGRG
-189 GDIVSLLAYA
+189 GDVVSLLAYA
-199 KNRRSDVDVLVELR
+199 KNRRSPVDMLVELR
-213 DASGDV
+213 DADGNA

-225 ATALQVEET
+225 ATETQVDET

-248 YALPAAGVYTL
+248 FALPADGFYTL
-259 YAKPEEVETG
+259 YARPEDISTETTLG
-269 TALSEALSQSQLA
+269 EALSQSRLA

-304 ITLILLGMSFAIV
+304 ITLILLGLSFAIV

-351 ILIPFIILASATAG
+351 ILIPFIILAASTAG
-365 FIYGLIPGALKAYL
+365 FLYGLIPGALKAYL

-401 LNFQLKPPDA
+401 LNFQLKPPTA

-416 AKFTENAVLPVIVQS
+416 DKFTPNAVLPVIVEK
-431 TQVTIAVFILAIVV
+431 TQVTIAVFILVVVV
-445 FISWL
+445 FVAWL

-478 KRTIMLVMAI
+478 RRTIMLVMAI
-488 GGIVAGLAGM
+488 SGIVAGLAGM

-586 KRADIDETGHAVES
+586 KRADIDESGHTVES
-600 LEGADV
+600 LEAG